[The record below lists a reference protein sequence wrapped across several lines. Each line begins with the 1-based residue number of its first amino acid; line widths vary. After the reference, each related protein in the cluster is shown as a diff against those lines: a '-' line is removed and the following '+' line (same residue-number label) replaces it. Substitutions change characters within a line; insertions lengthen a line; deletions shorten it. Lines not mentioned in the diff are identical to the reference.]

1 MENKKKDSALVRSS
15 AAEYLTFVASTGED
29 KDSIEMRYEDENIWL
44 TQKMMATL
52 YDVGLPTINEHIK
65 KIYADHEQDE
75 AATIRNFRIVQNEG
89 GRQVTRS
96 VNHYN
101 LQMIIA
107 VGFKV
112 NNQRAVRFR
121 VWANQIVE
129 QYTIK
134 GWAMDEE
141 RLKNGG
147 TVLTKKYFEEQ
158 LERIREIRI
167 SERNFYQKLTDIYA
181 TSLDYDRNALTTKE
195 FFAKVQNKMHY
206 AVHRHTAA
214 ELIYERADAEKPHMG
229 LHTWKDAP
237 NGKIKK
243 SDVSVAK
250 NYLTEDEMKSMELI
264 VSAYLDLAE
273 NRARRHIP
281 MTMEDWAKRLDIY
294 LQADDLE
301 VLKDDIGKVTIPLP
315 PIEIQSE
322 IVHTLDNYTENV
334 VKLQNQLTAE
344 LTARQKQYTF
354 YRNKLLTF
362 SGNEKAKIVK
372 ISLGD
377 IGPICMCKRILK
389 SQTNTVEGVPFYK
402 IGTFGKKA
410 DAYISKETFD
420 EYRSKYSFPK
430 KGDVLISAAG
440 TIGRTVVYD
449 GKPAYF
455 QDSNIVWI
463 DNNESVVLNSYLRY
477 CYELKPWKVSSGGTI
492 QRLYNDN
499 IAKAIITVPPLDV
512 QNRIVNVLDNF
523 EKICSDLNIGLP
535 AEIEARQKQYEYY
548 RDKLLTFVETGNT
561 ILSRAEQSTD

>member
-1 MENKKKDSALVRSS
+1 MENKKNDSALVRSS

-44 TQKMMATL
+44 TQKMMAAL
-52 YDVGLPTINEHIK
+52 YDVSVAAINQHLKKIFEDGELQEEAVIK
-65 KIYADHEQDE
+65 KYLIT
-75 AATIRNFRIVQNEG
+75 ATDGKKYN
-89 GRQVTRS
+89 T
-96 VNHYN
+96 NHYN
-101 LQMIIA
+101 MQAIIA

-181 TSLDYDRNALTTKE
+181 TALDYDRNALTTKD

-206 AVHRHTAA
+206 AVHRHTAS

-243 SDVSVAK
+243 SDVTVAK

-281 MTMEDWAKRLDIY
+281 MTMGDWAKRLDIY

-301 VLKDDIGKVTIPLP
+301 VLKDAG
-315 PIEIQSE
+315 
-322 IVHTLDNYTENV
+322 
-334 VKLQNQLTAE
+334 
-344 LTARQKQYTF
+344 
-354 YRNKLLTF
+354 
-362 SGNEKAKIVK
+362 K
-372 ISLGD
+372 ISAQLAK
-377 IGPICMCKRILK
+377 MH
-389 SQTNTVEGVPFYK
+389 
-402 IGTFGKKA
+402 A
-410 DAYISKETFD
+410 ETEF
-420 EYRSKYSFPK
+420 EKYR
-430 KGDVLISAAG
+430 
-440 TIGRTVVYD
+440 VV
-449 GKPAYF
+449 
-455 QDSNIVWI
+455 QD
-463 DNNESVVLNSYLRY
+463 
-477 CYELKPWKVSSGGTI
+477 
-492 QRLYNDN
+492 RLY
-499 IAKAIITVPPLDV
+499 
-512 QNRIVNVLDNF
+512 Q
-523 EKICSDLNIGLP
+523 SDFD
-535 AEIEARQKQYEYY
+535 RY
-548 RDKLLTFVETGNT
+548 LTET
-561 ILSRAEQSTD
+561 SEQ